1 MKSLRLLSPGL
12 LLIAIAALTTAFTG
26 SDAGHKT
33 ASTAWNIDPAHSNIS
48 FEVTHFFT
56 PVSGKFEKYSSEIYF
71 DPGNLPESSIDME
84 IEVNSINTGNQK
96 RDNHLRS
103 DDFFNAAEYPL
114 ITFSSDEI
122 VKTGANTFVAK
133 GSLTIKDVT
142 KKIELPFT
150 LLGMKDHPMRE
161 GVQVAGIKI
170 DHRVDRTEYK
180 VGVDDWASTAVIGDK
195 VDISIALE
203 LNSTQN

>member
-1 MKSLRLLSPGL
+1 MKSLRLLTSGL
-12 LLIAIAALTTAFTG
+12 LLVAIAGLTTAFTG
-26 SDAGHKT
+26 NNSGNETT
-33 ASTAWNIDPAHSNIS
+33 ATAWNIDPAHSNIS

-56 PVSGKFEKYSSEIYF
+56 PVSGKFEEYSSEIYF
-71 DPGNLPESSIDME
+71 DPGNLSESSIDVE
-84 IEVNSINTGNQK
+84 IKVNSINTGNQK

-103 DDFFNAAEYPL
+103 GDFFNAAEYPV

-122 VKTGANTFVAK
+122 AKTGANTFVAR

-142 KKIELPFT
+142 KKVELPFT

-170 DHRVDRTEYK
+170 DHQVDRTEFK

-203 LNSTQN
+203 LNSAQS

>member
-1 MKSLRLLSPGL
+1 MKSLRLLTSGSL
-12 LLIAIAALTTAFTG
+12 LAAFIALATAFTG
-26 SDAGHKT
+26 SDAGHET
-33 ASTAWNIDPAHSNIS
+33 TSTVWNIDPAHSNIT

-71 DPGNLPESSIDME
+71 DPGNLPESSIDVE
-84 IEVNSINTGNQK
+84 VEVNSINTGNQK

-103 DDFFNAAEYPL
+103 GDFFNAAEYPV

-122 VKTGANTFVAK
+122 VKTGDNTFAAK

-142 KKIELPFT
+142 QKIELPFT
-150 LLGMKDHPMRE
+150 LLGMKDHPMRD

-170 DHRVDRTEYK
+170 DHQIDRTEFK

-203 LNSTQN
+203 LNSTQS